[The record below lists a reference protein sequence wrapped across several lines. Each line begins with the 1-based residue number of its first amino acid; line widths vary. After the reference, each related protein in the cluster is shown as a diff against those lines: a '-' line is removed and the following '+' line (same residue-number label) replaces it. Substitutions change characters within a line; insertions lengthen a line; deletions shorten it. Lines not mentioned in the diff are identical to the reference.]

1 MTTDTSGKPAAG
13 TGAKAAWVLLALA
26 AILAAGSIGYNIWS
40 GSRGEEPEASA
51 APGGPTIEELRE
63 LAEAST
69 DDARPWANLAFAYFE
84 RGEFADAAGA
94 YERAVAIDPSEA
106 VLWSALGEALV
117 FASDAASA
125 NADPLPPRAIEAFEK
140 AVSLDPTDP
149 RARYFLNVKKDLA
162 GDHEGAIAGWL
173 ELLSESPV
181 GAPWETDLV
190 RTIEQVGKI
199 HDIPVEERLARAMEG
214 RLPPVAGTGALA
226 GAGAGAGGAGA
237 GGADGLRGPTQE
249 QIAAASQMSPEDQQA
264 QIRAMVASAEAKLQD
279 DPGNL
284 DRWVMVMRSHSMLGD
299 GARAKA
305 TLAAAIAANPE
316 ERAELE
322 RQAQALGIQ

>member
-1 MTTDTSGKPAAG
+1 MTTETSEKAPAS
-13 TGAKAAWVLLALA
+13 TGAKAAWMLLALA
-26 AILAAGSIGYNIWS
+26 LILAAGSIGYNIWS
-40 GSRGEEPEASA
+40 GSGADEPAASGEQE
-51 APGGPTIEELRE
+51 GPTIAELRE
-63 LAEAST
+63 LAEASS
-69 DDARPWANLAFAYFE
+69 DDARPWANLAFAHFE

-94 YERAVAIDPSEA
+94 YERAVAIDESEA

-125 NADPLPPRAIEAFEK
+125 DADPLPPRAIEAFEK

-149 RARYFLNVKKDLA
+149 RARYFLNVRKDLA

-199 HDIPVEERLARAMEG
+199 HDIPVEERLATAMEG
-214 RLPPVAGTGALA
+214 RLPPIAGPGSGAV
-226 GAGAGAGGAGA
+226 AGGAA
-237 GGADGLRGPTQE
+237 AAGLRGPTQE
-249 QIAAASQMSPEDQQA
+249 QIAAAAQLSPEDQQA
-264 QIRAMVASAEAKLQD
+264 QIRAMVASAEAKLAD

-299 GARAKA
+299 AAKARA

-316 ERAELE
+316 ERAELQ